1 MPFVACYAEIFGYDL
16 MENSKPITQTELDM
30 IARLNSERFSADDL
44 LEIAEAVHDIP
55 EERRDWEG
63 RMFLLAKRFPKQ
75 HYRAMAADYRLTAM
89 SALIAQKILPLGVL
103 PQTPD
108 GSHMVGECVFEA
120 AALEPLL
127 VRGNEPFFE
136 PEAFRQRVLELTDA
150 DGKA

>member
-1 MPFVACYAEIFGYDL
+1 MP
-16 MENSKPITQTELDM
+16 KRTPITQIELDM
-30 IARLNSERFSADDL
+30 VARLNSERFSADDL
-44 LEIAEAVHDIP
+44 LEISDAVHDIP

-63 RMFLLAKRFPKQ
+63 RMFLLAKRFPRQ

-89 SALIAQKILPLGVL
+89 SALIAKDVLPLGVL

-120 AALEPLL
+120 AAMEPLL
-127 VRGNEPFFE
+127 LRGNEPFFE
-136 PEAFRQRVLELTDA
+136 PESFRQRMLELAET